1 MVFPRTFLKSRFARR
16 VYILFILCALVPMTI
31 LAVISYVQVNRVIMG
46 NELRGLQRNAF
57 SQSMAVFDRLIFL
70 DKELEII
77 SSLLARHPNPG
88 GAPELHRDG
97 DLLSLHFLGLAI
109 FDHGTGRYTMISGA
123 APSLPDLS
131 GQHLQPLSSGRSM
144 VLTDH
149 RDEGP
154 GSVFL
159 IRRIPGRSLSSYA
172 IAQIDL
178 KYLFGLHAEYAE
190 EESIRLTVLDEGKIL
205 FTNLPGDH
213 GGLLVRAMSDG
224 DSLSRGFSWSAGS
237 GTYLSS
243 SAHIF
248 LKSRFVG
255 NMWKLVLS
263 EPREVIRAPGAMF
276 RNIYVPVFLTAL
288 LFVLFLS
295 MRQIRKSLIPL
306 ERLKESTRMI
316 SRGELVSHEVVRS
329 GDEFEELSESFN
341 AMAIKLN
348 QQFNTLRA
356 MAGIDRAIL
365 SLLDTDKIVETFFS
379 RIGDVLPSD
388 AAGVYICDSAESSA
402 WYLYIRGVSSRG
414 GKPPEPAIIPLA
426 IPEKDL
432 EPLKRYR
439 EYIVLRREDELP
451 SYLHRLSSQDMA
463 MFLVL
468 PIMVKE
474 GLFAFIVL
482 AERHAREHSHD
493 YIIHARQIADRMAA
507 AFANA
512 SLIDEMNQLNWGT
525 LTALARV
532 VDAKSSWTAGHSERV
547 ADMAVRIGKVMGLS
561 EKDLVTLNKA
571 GLLHDIGKVRTPR
584 SILNKPGKLTEEEFD
599 IIRKHPE
606 DSSRILEPI
615 TPYRD
620 IIPAVIQHHE
630 RFDGKG
636 YPYGLSGRG
645 ISLCGRI
652 LAVADSFDAMVSDR
666 PYRKGKSMDAVLRE
680 IREEAGKQFD
690 PKVVDALMQVVAHGG
705 DEEERA

>member
-1 MVFPRTFLKSRFARR
+1 M
-16 VYILFILCALVPMTI
+16 LFILCALLPMTI
-31 LAVISYVQVNRVIMG
+31 LAVISYVQVNRVIMS
-46 NELRGLQRNAF
+46 NELRGLQRNAI
-57 SQSMAVFDRLIFL
+57 SQSMAVFDRMIFL
-70 DKELEII
+70 DKELEMI
-77 SSLLARHPNPG
+77 SSLPAWYPEPG
-88 GAPELHRDG
+88 GATELHRDY
-97 DLLSLHFLGLAI
+97 DPLSLHFLGLSI
-109 FDHGTGRYTMISGA
+109 FDYHTGRYTLVAGA
-123 APSLPDLS
+123 EQSFPALS
-131 GQHLQPLSSGRSM
+131 GQLLQPLSSGKTM

-149 RDEGP
+149 PGEGP

-172 IAQIDL
+172 IARIDL
-178 KYLFGLHAEYAE
+178 KYLFDLHDDE
-190 EESIRLTVLDEGKIL
+190 EESIRLSILDEGKIL

-213 GGLLVRAMSDG
+213 GESLLKALPSG
-224 DSLSRGFSWSAGS
+224 DSLSRGFSWSS
-237 GTYLSS
+237 ESCTYLSS

-248 LKSRFVG
+248 LKSRFAG
-255 NMWKLVLS
+255 NVWRLVMS
-263 EPREVIRAPGAMF
+263 EPKEIIHAPGAMF

-288 LFVLFLS
+288 LFVLLLS

-341 AMAIKLN
+341 TMAIKLN
-348 QQFNTLRA
+348 QQFNTLKA

-388 AAGVYICDSAESSA
+388 EVGVYIRDSAESSA
-402 WYLYIRGVSSRG
+402 WYLYAREMTSREG
-414 GKPPEPAIIPLA
+414 RHSKPAIIPLA
-426 IPEKDL
+426 IPAEEL
-432 EPLKRYR
+432 EPLSRYR
-439 EYIVLRREDELP
+439 EYIVLHRDDDLP

-463 MFLVL
+463 MFLIL
-468 PIMVKE
+468 PVMVKE
-474 GLFAFIVL
+474 GLFAFIVF
-482 AERHAREHSHD
+482 AERHARERSPD

-512 SLIDEMNQLNWGT
+512 SLIEEMNQLNWGT

-547 ADMAVRIGKVMGLS
+547 ADMAVRIGKVMGLP

-571 GLLHDIGKVRTPR
+571 GLLHDIGKISTPR
-584 SILNKPGKLTEEEFD
+584 PILNKPEKLTDEEFD

-636 YPYGLSGRG
+636 YPRGLSGG
-645 ISLCGRI
+645 SISLCGRI

-690 PKVVDALMQVVAHGG
+690 PRVVDALMQVLR
-705 DEEERA
+705 DKEE

>member
-1 MVFPRTFLKSRFARR
+1 MAFPRTFLKSRFARR

-31 LAVISYVQVNRVIMG
+31 LAVISYVQVNRVIMD

-57 SQSMAVFDRLIFL
+57 SQSMAVFDRMVFL
-70 DKELEII
+70 DKELEMIA
-77 SSLLARHPNPG
+77 SHLARYPG
-88 GAPELHRDG
+88 PGKAPVLDSG
-97 DLLSLHFLGLAI
+97 GGPLSIHFLGLGV
-109 FDHGTGRYTMISGA
+109 FDHDTGGYIMVAGA
-123 APSLPDLS
+123 EQPQPLIMRQPLHSLPSDT
-131 GQHLQPLSSGRSM
+131 SM

-149 RDEGP
+149 QGEGP

-159 IRRIPGRSLSSYA
+159 IRRIPGRSISSYV

-178 KYLFGLHAEYAE
+178 EYLFGLYAEEAE
-190 EESIRLTVLDEGKIL
+190 EESIRLSILDEGKIL
-205 FTNLPGDH
+205 FANLPEDH
-213 GGLLVRAMSDG
+213 GESLLKAVPSG
-224 DSLSRGFSWSAGS
+224 DSPSRGFSWTAGS

-243 SAHIF
+243 SAPVF
-248 LKSRFVG
+248 LKSKFAG
-255 NMWKLVLS
+255 TMWKLVLS
-263 EPREVIRAPGAMF
+263 EPKEIIHAPGVMF
-276 RNIYVPVFLTAL
+276 RNIYVPVFFTAL
-288 LFVLFLS
+288 LFVLLLS

-306 ERLKESTRMI
+306 ERLKESTGMI
-316 SRGELVSHEVVRS
+316 SRGELISHEVIRS

-341 AMAIKLN
+341 VMAIKLN
-348 QQFNTLRA
+348 QQFNTLKA

-379 RIGDVLPSD
+379 RIGIVLPND
-388 AAGVYICDSAESSA
+388 AAGVYIRDSAGSSA
-402 WYLYIRGVSSRG
+402 WYLYTRGASSRG
-414 GKPPEPAIIPLA
+414 DTHPNIMIIPLS
-426 IPEKDL
+426 IPGEDL
-432 EPLKRYR
+432 EPLNRYM
-439 EYIVLRREDELP
+439 EYIVLRKDDGMP
-451 SYLHRLSSQDMA
+451 AYLDRLSSQDMA
-463 MFLVL
+463 MYLIL
-468 PIMVKE
+468 PIRVKE
-474 GLFAFIVL
+474 SLYAFIVL
-482 AERHAREHSHD
+482 ADRHAKEHSHD
-493 YIIHARQIADRMAA
+493 YIIHARQIADRMAV

-547 ADMAVRIGKVMGLS
+547 ADLAVEIGRVMGLP

-584 SILNKPGKLTEEEFD
+584 PILNKPGKLTEEEFD

-620 IIPAVIQHHE
+620 IIPAVLQHHE

-636 YPYGLSGRG
+636 YPRGLSGES

-666 PYRKGKSMDAVLRE
+666 PYRKGKSLDAVLRE
-680 IREEAGKQFD
+680 IRKEAGKQFD
-690 PKVVDALMQVVAHGG
+690 PLVVDALMQVFK
-705 DEEERA
+705 DKEERT

>member
-1 MVFPRTFLKSRFARR
+1 M
-16 VYILFILCALVPMTI
+16 LFILCALLPMTI
-31 LAVISYVQVNRVIMG
+31 LAVISYVQVNRVIMA

-57 SQSMAVFDRLIFL
+57 SQSMAVFDRMVFL
-70 DKELEII
+70 DKELEMI
-77 SSLLARHPNPG
+77 SSHLVHSSSSEMAPMIRPNDESVS
-88 GAPELHRDG
+88 AHFLCIAVFDG
-97 DLLSLHFLGLAI
+97 DKGMYA
-109 FDHGTGRYTMISGA
+109 MISGEEQ
-123 APSLPDLS
+123 SLPAITS
-131 GQHLQPLSSGRSM
+131 QRLQPLSSGMTM
-144 VLTDH
+144 VLTDY
-149 RDEGP
+149 EGKDTA
-154 GSVFL
+154 SVFL
-159 IRRIPGRSLSSYA
+159 VRWIPGQSVRSYA
-172 IAQIDL
+172 IAKVNL
-178 KYLFGLHAEYAE
+178 EYLFGTYDE
-190 EESIRLTVLDEGKIL
+190 EADDGPVRLSILDEKKIL
-205 FTNLPGDH
+205 YTNLPGDH
-213 GGLLVRAMSDG
+213 GKQLLDALPVNE
-224 DSLSRGFSWSAGS
+224 SLSRGFSWSAGS

-243 SAHIF
+243 CGYIF
-248 LKSRFVG
+248 LKCKFIG
-255 NMWKLVLS
+255 NMWRLVLS
-263 EPREVIRAPGAMF
+263 EPKEIIHAPGAMF

-288 LFVLFLS
+288 LFVLLLS

-329 GDEFEELSESFN
+329 GDEFEKLSESFN
-341 AMAIKLN
+341 TMAIKLN
-348 QQFNTLRA
+348 QQFNTLKA

-388 AAGVYICDSAESSA
+388 EVGVYIRDSAESSA
-402 WYLYIRGVSSRG
+402 WYLYTREMTGREGRHS
-414 GKPPEPAIIPLA
+414 KPAIIPLA
-426 IPEKDL
+426 IPAEDL
-432 EPLKRYR
+432 EPLSRYR
-439 EYIVLRREDELP
+439 EYIVLHRDDDLP

-463 MFLVL
+463 MFLIL
-468 PIMVKE
+468 PIMMKE

-482 AERHAREHSHD
+482 AERHARERSPD

-512 SLIDEMNQLNWGT
+512 SLIEEMNQLNWGT

-547 ADMAVRIGKVMGLS
+547 ADMAVRIGKVMGLP

-584 SILNKPGKLTEEEFD
+584 PILNKPEKLTEEEFD

-606 DSSRILEPI
+606 DSFRILEPI

-620 IIPAVIQHHE
+620 IIPAVLQHHE

-636 YPYGLSGRG
+636 YPRGLSGG
-645 ISLCGRI
+645 NISLCGRI

-690 PKVVDALMQVVAHGG
+690 PRVVDALMQVLGNK
-705 DEEERA
+705 EE

>member
-46 NELRGLQRNAF
+46 NEMRGLQRNAF
-57 SQSMAVFDRLIFL
+57 SQSMAVFDRMIFL
-70 DKELEII
+70 DKELEMI
-77 SSLLARHPNPG
+77 SSHLARYPDPG
-88 GAPELHRDG
+88 GDTELHRDG
-97 DLLSLHFLGLAI
+97 DSLSLHFLGLAI
-109 FDHGTGRYTMISGA
+109 FDHDAGGYIMVAGA
-123 APSLPDLS
+123 EQPLPVVAQ
-131 GQHLQPLSSGRSM
+131 QHLQPLSSGRSL
-144 VLTDH
+144 VLTD
-149 RDEGP
+149 RQGEGS

-159 IRRIPGRSLSSYA
+159 VRRIPARSLGSYVM
-172 IAQIDL
+172 AQIDL
-178 KYLFGLHAEYAE
+178 KYLFGLHAEEAK
-190 EESIRLTVLDEGKIL
+190 EESIRLSILDEGKIL

-213 GGLLVRAMSDG
+213 GESLLEALPAG

-248 LKSRFVG
+248 LKSRFAG

-263 EPREVIRAPGAMF
+263 EPREVVRAPGAMF
-276 RNIYVPVFLTAL
+276 RNIYFSVFLTAL
-288 LFVLFLS
+288 LFVLLLG
-295 MRQIRKSLIPL
+295 MRQIRKSLVPL

-316 SRGELVSHEVVRS
+316 SRGELISREVIRS

-348 QQFNTLRA
+348 QQFNTLKA

-388 AAGVYICDSAESSA
+388 AAGVYIRDSAESSA
-402 WYLYIRGVSSRG
+402 WYLYTREMSSRG
-414 GKPPEPAIIPLA
+414 GKHPKPAIIPLA
-426 IPEKDL
+426 IPGEDL
-432 EPLKRYR
+432 EPLDRCR
-439 EYIVLRREDELP
+439 EYIVLRRDDELP
-451 SYLHRLSSQDMA
+451 SYLHRLSSQDIA
-463 MFLVL
+463 MFLIL

-474 GLFAFIVL
+474 GLFAFIVF
-482 AERHAREHSHD
+482 AERHAREHPHD
-493 YIIHARQIADRMAA
+493 YIIHARQIADRMAV

-512 SLIDEMNQLNWGT
+512 RLIDEMNQLNWGT

-547 ADMAVRIGKVMGLS
+547 ADLAVRIGKVMGLP
-561 EKDLVTLNKA
+561 EKGLVTLNKA
-571 GLLHDIGKVRTPR
+571 GLLHDIGKISTPR
-584 SILNKPGKLTEEEFD
+584 PILDKPGKLTEEELD

-620 IIPAVIQHHE
+620 IIPAVVQHHE
-630 RFDGKG
+630 RFDGRG
-636 YPYGLSGRG
+636 YPRGLSGG
-645 ISLCGRI
+645 SISLCGRI

-666 PYRKGKSMDAVLRE
+666 PYRKGKSLDAVLRE
-680 IREEAGKQFD
+680 IREEAGRQFD
-690 PKVVDALMQVVAHGG
+690 PDVVDALMRAVEQER